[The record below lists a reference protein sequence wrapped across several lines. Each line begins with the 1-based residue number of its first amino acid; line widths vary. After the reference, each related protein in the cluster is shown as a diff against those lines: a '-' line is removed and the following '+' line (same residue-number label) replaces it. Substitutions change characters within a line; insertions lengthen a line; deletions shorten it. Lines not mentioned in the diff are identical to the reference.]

1 MAAVKSADTQRFSI
15 DQLQVVDPATT
26 LLLGKYFD
34 KVLFSKQDFQ
44 YLSSSQKEALL
55 LFLKVK
61 QQKNEENMSYILRQ
75 MGKRVKCG
83 KTSVVQ

>member
-44 YLSSSQKEALL
+44 NLSSSQKE
-55 LFLKVK
+55 
-61 QQKNEENMSYILRQ
+61 S
-75 MGKRVKCG
+75 
-83 KTSVVQ
+83 